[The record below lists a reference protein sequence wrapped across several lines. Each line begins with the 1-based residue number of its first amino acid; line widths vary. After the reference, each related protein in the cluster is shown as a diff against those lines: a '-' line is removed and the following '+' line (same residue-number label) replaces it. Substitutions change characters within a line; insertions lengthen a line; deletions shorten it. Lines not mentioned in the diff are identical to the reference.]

1 MSCLACRYPKAGR
14 GYFHTC
20 GKDPEDGDCGAPGIT
35 PGSTCAMARPC
46 PAHPAPAEHPIL
58 HAARLACAALTQAL
72 DTERECANEVEARG
86 GERRARLMLATDR
99 QSAGVA
105 LGALAMMLPP
115 HRVSEVAEMA
125 DGATRGYARASW
137 TLRVM
142 QIAAEVA
149 RGNLAD

>member
-1 MSCLACRYPKAGR
+1 MTAPFQRQPCPCASPAPFVGAG
-14 GYFHTC
+14 GAVVPNVC
-20 GKDPEDGDCGAPGIT
+20 GRCG
-35 PGSTCAMARPC
+35 GSTAA
-46 PAHPAPAEHPIL
+46 PAPDSPIL
-58 HAARLACAALTQAL
+58 RAARLACAALEQAL
-72 DTERECANEVEARG
+72 DTESQCANEVEARG

-105 LGALAMMLPP
+105 LGALAAMLPP
-115 HRVSEVAEMA
+115 LRVSEVAEMA

-149 RGNLAD
+149 RG